1 MTLDGVMSLS
11 PIINLQNTNASI
23 IVKVLGGISFYVI
36 TENWKHLRGKLVIS
50 SFVSLGLAN
59 MYFVAQYITDC
70 RSVVSEYITRASR
83 SLYIRFMTDLQPG
96 IYCAN
101 KSM

>member
-23 IVKVLGGISFYVI
+23 IFKVLGGISFYVI
-36 TENWKHLRGKLVIS
+36 KENWKHLRGILVIS

-59 MYFVAQYITDC
+59 M
-70 RSVVSEYITRASR
+70 
-83 SLYIRFMTDLQPG
+83 
-96 IYCAN
+96 
-101 KSM
+101 